1 MSIPPAVLEAIID
14 GSGAALRIEVLLP
27 IGVRH
32 RQLKVRTLI
41 LGMLLV
47 LADRRPAHLT
57 RVHEALTALPADDQ
71 ARLGVT
77 EDWKT
82 GPHQLTYRQVEHTNR
97 LITRALAKT
106 EPDGAP
112 SAGLQHVCD
121 QLLEASIPGALKNA
135 STSLAVDWTDAGAW
149 ARVISRLVCS
159 TCR

>member
-1 MSIPPAVLEAIID
+1 MSIPPRARWKQLID
-14 GSGAALRIEVLLP
+14 GSGVAPRIEVLLP
-27 IGVRH
+27 TGVRH

-82 GPHQLTYRQVEHTNR
+82 GPHQLTYRQVERTHGLLVKAMSQR
-97 LITRALAKT
+97 QPGRQPVRHPR
-106 EPDGAP
+106 PD
-112 SAGLQHVCD
+112 L
-121 QLLEASIPGALKNA
+121 
-135 STSLAVDWTDAGAW
+135 
-149 ARVISRLVCS
+149 R
-159 TCR
+159 